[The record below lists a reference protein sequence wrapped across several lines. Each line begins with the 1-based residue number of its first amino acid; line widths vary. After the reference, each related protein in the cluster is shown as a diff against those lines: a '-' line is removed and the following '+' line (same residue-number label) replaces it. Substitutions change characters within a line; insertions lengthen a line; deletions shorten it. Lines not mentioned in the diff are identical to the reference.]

1 MAFEIVDNLK
11 MPQVTRGTR
20 SSKYPFAEL
29 EVGQAFVIPA
39 DEVPAKGLTSVR
51 AAING
56 FRSAYGK
63 DKKFTT
69 RNLED
74 GAVGVWRTA

>member
-1 MAFEIVDNLK
+1 MAFEIVDGLE
-11 MPQVTRGTR
+11 MPHVTRGQR
-20 SSKYPFAEL
+20 GSKYPFAEL
-29 EVGQAFVIPA
+29 EVGQAFVVPA
-39 DEVPAKGLTSVR
+39 DEVPAKGLTSIR

-63 DKKFTT
+63 DRKFTP
-69 RNLED
+69 RNLEN